1 MNEVDP
7 SDGTREE
14 VSHSSLDKAWCQ
26 GRQACPEPQFYLNHR
41 VQEVT
46 DRAKKN
52 EVHIHRLRSHLVGK
66 VLDLV
71 FDDDHDDRGA
81 EDSAAAGGKTPFQGE
96 SEVACVIYDAQQ
108 ARRYLQAMTVLGV
121 LEEERVRD
129 LLILEHTQA
138 ASDSLEADA
147 SAGKQW
153 LKRLWRML
161 LSFDSKVPFC

>member
-1 MNEVDP
+1 MDEVDT

-26 GRQACPEPQFYLNHR
+26 GRQAFPEPQVLPQSPGAGSGR
-41 VQEVT
+41 
-46 DRAKKN
+46 RAKKN

-66 VLDLV
+66 VNDLV
-71 FDDDHDDRGA
+71 FDDDHDNQGA

-96 SEVACVIYDAQQ
+96 SEVACVISDAQQ
-108 ARRYLQAMTVLGV
+108 ARRYLQAMTVLHI

-161 LSFDSKVPFC
+161 LSFGSKVPFC